1 MVFKGAKN
9 KAAVIRAVTYDLL
22 FNNMKSIVTKTAG
35 KMCAPVTASHIN
47 HHNYLHYYIPT
58 LPPPQSPPIPTTT
71 ITVTLTPPSPPSTL
85 LHTIAELKKRY
96 EKAANKIHR
105 RNGVV
110 SRMGIDCSLK
120 EHRARWK
127 RMEEARLVS
136 ILGVGSTS

>member
-1 MVFKGAKN
+1 MVFKGATD
-9 KAAVIRAVTYDLL
+9 KAAVIRSVTYDLL

-35 KMCAPVTASHIN
+35 KKCAPPIAPHI
-47 HHNYLHYYIPT
+47 HYHNYLHYIPST
-58 LPPPQSPPIPTTT
+58 PLSQSPSLPTTT
-71 ITVTLTPPSPPSTL
+71 SNHRHSCTLSSLPSTFLL
-85 LHTIAELKKRY
+85 LHTTAELKKRY

-127 RMEEARLVS
+127 RMEESRLVS
-136 ILGVGSTS
+136 I